1 MLFLRLSTTDDEYI
15 RIAEWMSRTIMTHKC
30 VRLSEFSIK
39 QMLEIKN
46 PVLLERFSRSK
57 QRIECKNGG
66 GSCEL
71 VELFHG
77 SPFAIEIAVSGFN
90 EQHCKENNMFG
101 KGNKTTIGSQRS
113 SCKEI
118 ILVTNCVYFTKHA
131 SKANQFS
138 WGANTGCPEHNDRNC
153 DICLR
158 YLLVC
163 SCLMGKQFRAT
174 FQPLAAAP
182 IGFDSIVAEPSSVK
196 GIKYAEFVL
205 LSGEQALPKVLVAYH
220 AVRYQEQE

>member
-101 KGNKTTIGSQRS
+101 KG
-113 SCKEI
+113 
-118 ILVTNCVYFTKHA
+118 VYFTKHA